1 MFRSAVSDEQKV
13 PSVRSFPQV
22 KRGRALNSGGDC
34 CDMRVAVIHEWFD
47 SFLAGSEQVVE
58 QILGLYKDANVFSLV
73 DFMPQEEREFLNN
86 RSVKTSFIQR
96 LPLAK
101 QKFRAYLPLF
111 PLAIEQFDLTGYDL
125 IISSSHAV
133 AKGVIT
139 GPDQLHICYC
149 HSPIRYAWDLREEY
163 LRERNIDTGWRS
175 LLARIVLHKI
185 RIWDVVSA
193 ASPDYFLANSEF
205 VRARIQKFYR
215 RPATVIYP
223 PVDVHRFRPS
233 GDKDDFYLTVSRSVP
248 YKRVPVIVDAF
259 RQTPRRRLVV
269 IGDGPDAA
277 KVRAAAAGAPNIEML
292 GFQPCDVVADHMR
305 RARAFIFAA
314 REDFGIVP
322 VEAQACGT
330 PVIAYGDGGVV
341 ESVRGLGYADR
352 PTGVFFE
359 QQTSDAIIA
368 AVDRFERNLDA
379 FSAEQCRAN
388 ALRFSRER
396 FRTEIAEF
404 INRSLERHWHERR
417 PLRRTPPAAAT
428 SA

>member
-1 MFRSAVSDEQKV
+1 
-13 PSVRSFPQV
+13 
-22 KRGRALNSGGDC
+22 
-34 CDMRVAVIHEWFD
+34 MRVAVIHDWFEV
-47 SFLAGSEQVVE
+47 FAGAERVTE
-58 QILGLYKDANVFSLV
+58 QILDIHKDADVFTLV
-73 DFMPQEEREFLNN
+73 DFMPGEKREFLKH
-86 RSVKTSFIQR
+86 RLVKTSFIQR
-96 LPLAK
+96 LPFARK
-101 QKFRAYLPLF
+101 KFRAYLPLF
-111 PLAIEQFDLTGYDL
+111 PLAIEQFDLSGYEL
-125 IISSSHAV
+125 VISSSYAV

-163 LRERNIDTGWRS
+163 LRERNIATGWRS
-175 LLARIVLHKI
+175 LFARLVLHKV
-185 RIWDVVSA
+185 RMRDVISA
-193 ASPDYFLANSEF
+193 TRPDYFLANSEF

-233 GDKDDFYLTVSRSVP
+233 GHKDDFYLTVSRSVP
-248 YKRVPVIVDAF
+248 YKRIPVIVDAF
-259 RQTPRRRLVV
+259 RQTPQQRLVV
-269 IGDGPDAA
+269 IGEGPEAH
-277 KVRAAAAGAPNIEML
+277 KVRAAAAGAPNIEIL
-292 GFQPCDVVADHMR
+292 GFQPGNVVADYMQ

-379 FSAEQCRAN
+379 FSTEQCRAN

-396 FRTEIAEF
+396 FRTEFAEF
-404 INRSLERHWHERR
+404 VNRCLERHWRDRR
-417 PLRRTPPAAAT
+417 PVRRTPSAAAVT
-428 SA
+428 TVAAYKLRHRSLPGVASGRTPRDQDPDPY